1 MVVVRQQ
8 ERMGLGTGES
18 MDSQDSQIGTA
29 QRMAMFRGNLLGSR
43 MPSS

>member
-18 MDSQDSQIGTA
+18 MDLQDSQIGTA
-29 QRMAMFRGNLLGSR
+29 QHMAMFRGNLVESR
-43 MPSS
+43 RPSS